1 LNKLINLAAIIDSP
15 IINDPWPYK
24 IIDNVLPPD
33 VFEKF
38 RKAATIL
45 SSVEKDDQYY
55 ADGIWP
61 NEFVELG
68 LESSLADDVILI
80 ADQLLTIKTELL
92 MQFPKHINSQVG
104 YYNIP
109 RFNYSIG
116 NQNSAIHDEGT
127 SKTMALVIYL
137 IPAQTAGTR
146 LYNGPDETSFVTE
159 VEWKP
164 NRAMLMMSQPGV
176 TWHSYKGN
184 GFPRYTLNLYYEK
197 MESLDYFSNLG
208 LDRKLWFY
216 DMLGQNQLYQTV

>member
-1 LNKLINLAAIIDSP
+1 LNNLINLEAIVGAP
-15 IINDPWPYK
+15 IINNPWPYK
-24 IIDNVLPPD
+24 IVDDILLPE

-38 RKAATIL
+38 RKAATLL

-68 LESSLADDVILI
+68 LESSLADDVTLM
-80 ADQLLTIKTELL
+80 ADQLLTINKELL
-92 MQFPKHINSQVG
+92 TQFPNHIDSQVG

-116 NQNSAIHDEGT
+116 NLNSAIHDEGT

-137 IPAQTAGTR
+137 IPEQTAGTR
-146 LYNGPDETSFVTE
+146 LYNGPDEANFVTE

-164 NRAMLMMSQPGV
+164 NRAVLMMSQPGV

-184 GFPRYTLNLYYEK
+184 GLSRYTLNLYYEK
-197 MESLDYFSNLG
+197 MESLEHFDKLG

-216 DMLGQNQLYQTV
+216 DMLGQNRLHHTV